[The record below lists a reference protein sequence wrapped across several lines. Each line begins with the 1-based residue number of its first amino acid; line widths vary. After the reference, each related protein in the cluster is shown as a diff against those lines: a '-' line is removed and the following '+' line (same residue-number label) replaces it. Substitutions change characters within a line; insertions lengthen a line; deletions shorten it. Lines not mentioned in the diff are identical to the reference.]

1 MIDIIIATHG
11 NLAEGLKDAV
21 SLVVGE
27 QENLECIGL
36 RHEDSID
43 TFIENVKE
51 LAQRTENDVLF
62 LTDLLGA
69 SPYNATAQAMN
80 HCKNKKIV
88 SVSGVNLPMVIEA
101 VFKRDTMEVTELAD
115 NLVEIASQGIAK
127 LAFEL

>member
-1 MIDIIIATHG
+1 MQIRGFYKLFEDKDGEIKL
-11 NLAEGLKDAV
+11 NLNRYRLCNKM
-21 SLVVGE
+21 
-27 QENLECIGL
+27 
-36 RHEDSID
+36 ID

-80 HCKNKKIV
+80 HCRNKKIV

-115 NLVEIASQGIAK
+115 DLVEIASQGIAK